1 MKLSDQEFDDL
12 RRLIQ
17 KLCGICLGDDKQ
29 YLIRDRLESVL
40 VRNQLSSY
48 GELVQRVAVGDA
60 RLSDEII
67 EAITTNETSFNRD
80 GYPFDELRRTILPLL
95 IQARKER
102 QRASGLPFG
111 KLRIWSAAAST
122 GQEAYS
128 VGIAI
133 LEYIDSQV
141 RDASNRF
148 LVGPESFLVVGT
160 DISIDALQVAKEGKY
175 KAWEMDRGLSPVAKK
190 KYFAEHDGNF
200 QVVKALRSLVDFYRL
215 NLVQPTTDASPF
227 DLILCRN
234 LLIYFDES
242 TRKRVIE
249 SLIQR
254 LLPGGVMIL
263 GAAESLSVL
272 PAGLTQKQLDRT
284 VIYCKNMPA

>member
-48 GELVQRVAVGDA
+48 GDLVQRVAVGDA

-80 GYPFDELRRTILPLL
+80 GYPFDELRRTILPML
-95 IQARKER
+95 IQTRMER

-111 KLRIWSAAAST
+111 RIRIWSAAAST

-133 LEYIDSQV
+133 LEYIDSQL

-175 KAWEMDRGLSPVAKK
+175 KAWEVDRGLSLVAKK

-200 QVVKALRSLVDFYRL
+200 QVVKPLRSLVDFHRL

-263 GAAESLSVL
+263 GAAESLSIL
-272 PAGLTQKQLDRT
+272 PAGLIQKQLDRT